1 MKGSRPLRGS
11 TWDGRLSATKMEARV
26 RYVIAVC
33 IVTGFLVWDG
43 VYNNGHYLDMMVRE
57 LRHLAS
63 LVGA

>member
-1 MKGSRPLRGS
+1 M
-11 TWDGRLSATKMEARV
+11 

-33 IVTGFLVWDG
+33 VVTGFLVWDG
-43 VYNNGHYLDMMVRE
+43 VYNNGHYLDMIVRE